1 VIGQGRE
8 FDYSGAQACK
18 ALREERYQVVLVNS
32 NPALLRQNNSFVADE
47 RREKFI
53 LTYATGGFLK
63 RVGG

>member
-8 FDYSGAQACK
+8 FDYSGACK
-18 ALREERYQVVLVNS
+18 ALGEESYQVVLVNS

-53 LTYATGGFLK
+53 FTYATGGFLK